1 MEINPRKLKKAFKIL
16 RRNYGAPGRDGISI
30 RDIKMNFSDNM
41 AYLKKRLDNEDY
53 LFTPPSFTTFSDF
66 NGKLRKVYVYTV
78 MDRWVQHYLKLEL
91 APLINSLLQPYT
103 FAHIR
108 GRNNID
114 ASKYILQENPPY
126 VLKLDIAEFYQ
137 SINNFRLFHLID
149 KIEFDSYLRHLL
161 IQSFANSS
169 DQGLPLGH
177 VLSPTLSNLY
187 MNDFDLNFP
196 TGYARY
202 SDDLL
207 FVLNSKFDK
216 QNIVNKVI
224 IELEKLDLKLNCK
237 KTKIFRQPKIKDLL

>member
-1 MEINPRKLKKAFKIL
+1 
-16 RRNYGAPGRDGISI
+16 
-30 RDIKMNFSDNM
+30 
-41 AYLKKRLDNEDY
+41 
-53 LFTPPSFTTFSDF
+53 
-66 NGKLRKVYVYTV
+66 
-78 MDRWVQHYLKLEL
+78 
-91 APLINSLLQPYT
+91 
-103 FAHIR
+103 
-108 GRNNID
+108 
-114 ASKYILQENPPY
+114 LQENPPY
-126 VLKLDIAEFYQ
+126 VLKLDVAEFYQ

-224 IELEKLDLKLNCK
+224 IELQKLDLKLNCK